1 MTGYILMNVFG
12 IASQAALGTA
22 DSNLI
27 IIANRVLS
35 IKDHSILKGHR
46 PHGEQDAAYY
56 GNPQRSKLK
65 WPDGKH
71 NALPSRAI
79 DVQTYPLPQMWEK
92 ESRKYNQSLREEQ
105 LYLLG
110 LYVGVASEMGTMLRT
125 GADWDRDGEIA
136 DNGWDDLFHVELV

>member
-1 MTGYILMNVFG
+1 MNVFG

-22 DSNLI
+22 DSNLK
-27 IIANRVLS
+27 IIANRVLM

-46 PHGEQDAAYY
+46 PQDEQNAAYW
-56 GNPQRSKLK
+56 GKPQRSKLE
-65 WPDGKH
+65 WPNGKH

-79 DVQTYPLPQMWEK
+79 DVQTYPLPVYVVTDGEDTKK
-92 ESRKYNQSLREEQ
+92 EAEQILREEQ

-110 LYVGVASEMGTMLRT
+110 LYVGVASGMAIMLRT